1 MVSTWLQ
8 RCTFA
13 YTLMIACR
21 PALPPVPSQG
31 GPAWTELSS
40 PHFIVWTDAS
50 PDRGRELI
58 AQCEHLHQIV
68 FGVAFPWLPD
78 GGKSIVIALRDR
90 FEVGE
95 FVPSLFIAYAMPS
108 SPALEPVIVID
119 SQTDNSD
126 GHVIAHELTHV
137 ISYGAI
143 KQQPVWFAEG
153 IAQFFETSSLDT
165 KNVNVDVGEPLPKLV
180 HEIHQLTLLP
190 GDQLF
195 ACTRET
201 RPDCRDPRFYMT
213 SALLFTYLMNERPKQ
228 LVQLETALAADDRD
242 AWAHALPDLPVAQ
255 IDSTLRAWLVTGRHQ
270 IWHFR
275 VALQQA
281 TIGQR
286 ALADA
291 DVYAAR
297 ALLRTAFHR
306 DQVAADDQRALA
318 ADPTNVIARLIEDYL
333 TKHAP
338 TAEAHATAAAHP
350 DDWRAWFLVLRA
362 GASGAEA
369 ATVRDKI
376 CALTAGNATA
386 IVPKG
391 VCPPATPEPPR

>member
-13 YTLMIACR
+13 YTLLIACG

-31 GPAWTELSS
+31 GPAWIELSS
-40 PHFIVWTDAS
+40 AHFILWTDSSA
-50 PDRGRELI
+50 DRGRELI
-58 AQCEHLHQIV
+58 DQCEHLHQIV

-78 GGKSIVIALRDR
+78 AGKSIVIALRDR
-90 FEVGE
+90 YEVGE
-95 FVPSLFIAYAMPS
+95 FIPSLFIALAMPS
-108 SPALEPVIVID
+108 SPALEPAIVID
-119 SQTDNSD
+119 AQTDNAD

-153 IAQFFETSSLDT
+153 IAQFFETSSLDA

-180 HEIHQLTLLP
+180 HEIHALTLLP

-213 SALLFTYLMNERPKQ
+213 SALLFTYLMNERPQQ

-242 AWAHALPDLPVAQ
+242 AWVHALPDLPAAQ
-255 IDSTLRAWLVTGRHQ
+255 IDATLRAWLINGRHQ
-270 IWHFR
+270 IWHFH

-281 TIGQR
+281 TIGER
-286 ALADA
+286 TLVDA
-291 DVYAAR
+291 DVFAAR

-306 DQVAADDQRALA
+306 DQVAVDDQRALA
-318 ADPTNVIARLIEDYL
+318 ADPTNVLARLIDDYL
-333 TKHAP
+333 TKHVA

-350 DDWRAWFLVLRA
+350 DDWRAWYLVLRA
-362 GASGAEA
+362 GASAAEG
-369 ATVRDKI
+369 ATVHDKI
-376 CALTAGNATA
+376 CALTAGDATA

-391 VCPPATPEPPR
+391 MCPPATPAQPR